1 MYLQVALLSEGS
13 ADSTKMA
20 GFLAVEAEFL
30 LNAMFAFF
38 WSKLGDSDGI
48 DDHGIGVVGFGI

>member
-1 MYLQVALLSEGS
+1 
-13 ADSTKMA
+13 MA
-20 GFLAVEAEFL
+20 GFLAVEAELL
-30 LNAMFAFF
+30 LNASFAFF